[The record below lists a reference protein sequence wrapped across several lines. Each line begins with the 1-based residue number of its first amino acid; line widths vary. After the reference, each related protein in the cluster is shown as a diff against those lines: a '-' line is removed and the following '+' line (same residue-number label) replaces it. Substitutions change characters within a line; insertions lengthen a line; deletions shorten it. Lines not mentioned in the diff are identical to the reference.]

1 MYQSCI
7 LDFDLLD
14 IKDFLLPR
22 RNLFLEATQGKVSES
37 LFLFIA
43 LFEAV
48 KHMNFHEPMTV
59 NVGWPPTCSNKTIFE
74 NEIEIEV
81 VALHIQKSVI
91 HLLYFLQIKSGV
103 LNIYIY
109 IYRSEVNYFML
120 RKILIYKIH

>member
-1 MYQSCI
+1 M
-7 LDFDLLD
+7 
-14 IKDFLLPR
+14 
-22 RNLFLEATQGKVSES
+22 FLEATQGKVSES

-81 VALHIQKSVI
+81 VALHIQKNVI
-91 HLLYFLQIKSGV
+91 YLLYFLQIKSGV
-103 LNIYIY
+103 LNL
-109 IYRSEVNYFML
+109 YRSEVSYFML

>member
-103 LNIYIY
+103 LNLYID
-109 IYRSEVNYFML
+109 
-120 RKILIYKIH
+120 RK

>member
-22 RNLFLEATQGKVSES
+22 RNLFLEATQRKVSES

-81 VALHIQKSVI
+81 VALHIQKNVI
-91 HLLYFLQIKSGV
+91 
-103 LNIYIY
+103 
-109 IYRSEVNYFML
+109 
-120 RKILIYKIH
+120 

>member
-1 MYQSCI
+1 M
-7 LDFDLLD
+7 
-14 IKDFLLPR
+14 
-22 RNLFLEATQGKVSES
+22 FLEATQGKVSES

-81 VALHIQKSVI
+81 VALHIQKNVI
-91 HLLYFLQIKSGV
+91 YLLYFLQIKSGV
-103 LNIYIY
+103 LNLCI
-109 IYRSEVNYFML
+109 RSEVNYFML
-120 RKILIYKIH
+120 RKMPIQKIHLISSLQILFPS

>member
-1 MYQSCI
+1 M
-7 LDFDLLD
+7 
-14 IKDFLLPR
+14 
-22 RNLFLEATQGKVSES
+22 FLEATQGKVSES

-81 VALHIQKSVI
+81 VALHIQKNVI
-91 HLLYFLQIKSGV
+91 YLLHFLQIKSGV
-103 LNIYIY
+103 LNLYIIMY
-109 IYRSEVNYFML
+109 LKIGSELFYAKKNTHLQNSLDFFPT
-120 RKILIYKIH
+120 KIISFINFYYNL